1 MTKKQFGIIFTLMA
15 LIVCVGV
22 LSMKLNKNGL
32 NDPTSL
38 EAVLEQNSTN
48 KSSESETST
57 DETLSTTEYFYSMR
71 LTKEQQD
78 EKYVADM
85 KAITEDANA
94 SQESKDAANNALV
107 EKAKMNDQES
117 RVESEIRNKGYEDSL
132 CMINENG
139 NVKVYVKVNETLSE
153 EDSASIKKIVEDI
166 TTLSDVAV
174 TAMK

>member
-78 EKYVADM
+78 DV
-85 KAITEDANA
+85 ISRTIH
-94 SQESKDAANNALV
+94 ES
-107 EKAKMNDQES
+107 M
-117 RVESEIRNKGYEDSL
+117 
-132 CMINENG
+132 
-139 NVKVYVKVNETLSE
+139 
-153 EDSASIKKIVEDI
+153 
-166 TTLSDVAV
+166 
-174 TAMK
+174 

>member
-1 MTKKQFGIIFTLMA
+1 MKVSFCCKDCKRKMFDYYAGILNLYIKCNRCKRVLTLKKI
-15 LIVCVGV
+15 
-22 LSMKLNKNGL
+22 
-32 NDPTSL
+32 
-38 EAVLEQNSTN
+38 
-48 KSSESETST
+48 
-57 DETLSTTEYFYSMR
+57 
-71 LTKEQQD
+71 D

-166 TTLSDVAV
+166 TTLSDVDV

>member
-22 LSMKLNKNGL
+22 LSMKLNENGY

-38 EAVLEQNSTN
+38 EAVLKQN
-48 KSSESETST
+48 T
-57 DETLSTTEYFYSMR
+57 DNTKTDSATEETLSTTEYFYSMR

-78 EKYVADM
+78 EKYVDDM

-94 SQESKDAANNALV
+94 SQESKDIANNALV

-117 RVESEIRNKGYEDSL
+117 RVESEIRNKGYEDAL
-132 CMINENG
+132 CMINENKT
-139 NVKVYVKVNETLSE
+139 VKVYVKVEDVLTE
-153 EDSASIKKIVEDI
+153 ENSASIKKVVEDI
-166 TTLSDVAV
+166 TTLNDVDI
-174 TAMK
+174 TSMK